1 MTTKQD
7 WTTQPETSADEREQL
22 ELEKIIF
29 GGKNTRDA
37 AMLLVVTTLVHLQ
50 KRGQEEEGQALEISF
65 YFDLVRS
72 LVTMV
77 RHESELELLKFIREH
92 QGDFSAEELPRFL
105 ELFEQRTK
113 RCCFD
118 AATDSKRLVS
128 LLSEASHASK

>member
-1 MTTKQD
+1 MSTKGD
-7 WTTQPETSADEREQL
+7 WTKQPETSAEEREQL

-50 KRGQEEEGQALEISF
+50 KQERELEISF

-92 QGDFSAEELPRFL
+92 QGDFSAKELPRFL

-128 LLSEASHASK
+128 LLSEASHAS

>member
-1 MTTKQD
+1 MTTD
-7 WTTQPETSADEREQL
+7 WTTQPETSAEEREQL

-50 KRGQEEEGQALEISF
+50 KQERELEIDF

>member
-1 MTTKQD
+1 MTTKSD
-7 WTTQPETSADEREQL
+7 WTTQPETSAEECEQL

-37 AMLLVVTTLVHLQ
+37 AMLLVATTLVHLQ
-50 KRGQEEEGQALEISF
+50 KQERELETSF

-92 QGDFSAEELPRFL
+92 RGTSLPRSYRGFSN
-105 ELFEQRTK
+105 
-113 RCCFD
+113 CSSS
-118 AATDSKRLVS
+118 A
-128 LLSEASHASK
+128 

>member
-1 MTTKQD
+1 MTTD
-7 WTTQPETSADEREQL
+7 WTTQPETSAEEREKL

-50 KRGQEEEGQALEISF
+50 KQERKLEIDF
-65 YFDLVRS
+65 YLDLVRS
-72 LVTMV
+72 LVTLV
-77 RHESELELLKFIREH
+77 RHESERELLKFIREH